1 MQIDLTSILIAPP
14 VPTCPYLDN
23 CTAVLRGGC
32 ASCSFAHNSVDA
44 DGDPVGFIAASAIA
58 PAMRRPARS
67 ASRAHS
73 RTH

>member
-1 MQIDLTSILIAPP
+1 MQIDLTSIVIAPP

-32 ASCSFAHNSVDA
+32 ASCSFAHSPVDP

-58 PAMRRPARS
+58 PAMRGTARRVC
-67 ASRAHS
+67 RAHT